1 MKKSTAKKRG
11 WVPYVVAG
19 LALSFVLSLLFP
31 PDEEAPE
38 APPAPITISANS
50 GGVATL
56 IPYEIMNR
64 KENRVLDKLTLE
76 IEVPLVDG
84 RLPSR
89 QELNAIAKHLVGT
102 PRHARTF
109 VFFYLPGMEVD
120 AGAYATAHYLPQY
133 EGVKLVPLGL
143 YRTDYEYLDA
153 DSMEIKRAAQRAREN
168 PAAAAKEREQ
178 LLEELRG
185 AADDFVAEQA
195 RADDRER

>member
-1 MKKSTAKKRG
+1 MKKNTAKKRG

-19 LALSFVLSLLFP
+19 LALSFVLSLLYP
-31 PDEEAPE
+31 PAEEPE
-38 APPAPITISANS
+38 APLAPMAISANS

-64 KENRVLDKLTLE
+64 VENRVLDKLTLE

-102 PRHARTF
+102 PRHARTW
-109 VFFYLPGMEVD
+109 VFFYLPGMEVG
-120 AGAYATAHYLPQY
+120 AGAYATAHYLPEP
-133 EGVKLVPLGL
+133 EGVELVPLGL
-143 YRTDYEYLDA
+143 YRTDYEPLDPE
-153 DSMEIKRAAQRAREN
+153 SMELRRAAQRARKN
-168 PAAAAKEREQ
+168 PAAATQERDQ
-178 LLEELRG
+178 LVAQLRR
-185 AADDFVAEQA
+185 AADDFVAERA

>member
-1 MKKSTAKKRG
+1 MKKNTAKKRG

-31 PDEEAPE
+31 PDDEAPE
-38 APPAPITISANS
+38 APPAPITISATS

-102 PRHARTF
+102 PRHARTW
-109 VFFYLPGMEVD
+109 VFFYLPGMEVN
-120 AGAYATAHYLPQY
+120 AGAYATAHYLPEP
-133 EGVKLVPLGL
+133 EGLELVPFVLL
-143 YRTDYEYLDA
+143 NTDYEHLDPA
-153 DSMEIKRAAQRAREN
+153 LVDMRRAAPE
-168 PAAAAKEREQ
+168 
-178 LLEELRG
+178 
-185 AADDFVAEQA
+185 
-195 RADDRER
+195 